1 MKNMIVTQYQMKR
14 AERKKWL
21 IATLVILLAFSAL
34 IGTFCA
40 TRPGTSAKASTSTD
54 SATVN
59 HMILFDKG
67 TGGKYEAF
75 EGSSQGG
82 EWVEKTGL
90 MYWKFYA
97 PRNAS
102 NFNIKYFF
110 NTSSGQ
116 SSYTFNTKCT
126 TVRIGDSFGL
136 SNDIETA
143 TICLQ
148 KDSSNPKYDVYT
160 VVAVK
165 NDSTYPFILNDR
177 MKITYANYDDGHMYF
192 TESGTDGQLTMY
204 SGSSQGVTETVI
216 TNLTWWKFAAPKGS
230 EIKRLYYTFGQGMG
244 TKTVTLSDNEATN
257 IGGHPC
263 YAETVYGYQ
272 IVPKKVTNDGDLY
285 DTWIFYAV
293 GQAMELQHDSSNA
306 LRVMYSGNI
315 SSTSVPL
322 PEDPKAPEG
331 YHFVGWYYDEAFTNP
346 YKEGDVITADT
357 NLYAKFEKDTY
368 KVTYIVNGKQY
379 VVSEVAYGDP
389 INNTVPTGIDETNVF
404 SGWFTDA
411 ACTQA
416 FDFTQTASSDI
427 TLYATIKLKTYD
439 VKFFVNGELYATV
452 QVPHGY
458 TLVRLANS
466 SETGAATAAALLASF
481 EFDENAEVNADTE
494 ITEDKEVQGK
504 LSKKAEKW
512 INTGAWFDKN
522 WPWVV
527 ATAAALLVIVV
538 GSVLVA
544 VYKKRG

>member
-34 IGTFCA
+34 IGIFCA
-40 TRPGTSAKASTSTD
+40 ARSGTFAKAADNNSQIHLNQLFPKEAEHLDTFSYQYSDEEFHVSQEYYTYTLKNVYRAPYSVSLDIFKNLQEGKSFFTYKNVEYFYRGNANEAEFSVKDYNRYDFSDKDDTSNT
-54 SATVN
+54 T
-59 HMILFDKG
+59 
-67 TGGKYEAF
+67 F
-75 EGSSQGG
+75 EIFVS
-82 EWVEKTGL
+82 K
-90 MYWKFYA
+90 
-97 PRNAS
+97 
-102 NFNIKYFF
+102 
-110 NTSSGQ
+110 
-116 SSYTFNTKCT
+116 
-126 TVRIGDSFGL
+126 
-136 SNDIETA
+136 SNDYIYYY
-143 TICLQ
+143 
-148 KDSSNPKYDVYT
+148 N
-160 VVAVK
+160 
-165 NDSTYPFILNDR
+165 
-177 MKITYANYDDGHMYF
+177 
-192 TESGTDGQLTMY
+192 
-204 SGSSQGVTETVI
+204 
-216 TNLTWWKFAAPKGS
+216 FA
-230 EIKRLYYTFGQGMG
+230 L
-244 TKTVTLSDNEATN
+244 
-257 IGGHPC
+257 
-263 YAETVYGYQ
+263 
-272 IVPKKVTNDGDLY
+272 
-285 DTWIFYAV
+285 
-293 GQAMELQHDSSNA
+293 
-306 LRVMYSGNI
+306 NI
-315 SSTSVPL
+315 SDIFGITPSVPL
-322 PEDPKAPEG
+322 PEDPVAPEG

-346 YKEGDVITADT
+346 YKEGDVITAET

-411 ACTQA
+411 ECTQA

-427 TLYATIKLKTYD
+427 TLYSTIKLKTYD

-466 SETGAATAAALLASF
+466 SETGAATAAAVLASF

-512 INTGAWFDKN
+512 INTGVWFDKN

>member
-34 IGTFCA
+34 IGIFYA
-40 TRPGTSAKASTSTD
+40 ARPGTSAKASTSILEVNLNQVFPKEAEHLDTFSYQYSD
-54 SATVN
+54 EEFHISQEYYTITLKNVYRAPYSASLDIFKNLQEGKSFFTYKNVEYFYRGN
-59 HMILFDKG
+59 ANEAEFSVKDYNRYDFSDKDD
-67 TGGKYEAF
+67 TSNTTF
-75 EGSSQGG
+75 EIFVS
-82 EWVEKTGL
+82 K
-90 MYWKFYA
+90 
-97 PRNAS
+97 
-102 NFNIKYFF
+102 
-110 NTSSGQ
+110 
-116 SSYTFNTKCT
+116 
-126 TVRIGDSFGL
+126 
-136 SNDIETA
+136 SNDYIYYY
-143 TICLQ
+143 
-148 KDSSNPKYDVYT
+148 N
-160 VVAVK
+160 
-165 NDSTYPFILNDR
+165 
-177 MKITYANYDDGHMYF
+177 
-192 TESGTDGQLTMY
+192 
-204 SGSSQGVTETVI
+204 
-216 TNLTWWKFAAPKGS
+216 FA
-230 EIKRLYYTFGQGMG
+230 L
-244 TKTVTLSDNEATN
+244 
-257 IGGHPC
+257 
-263 YAETVYGYQ
+263 
-272 IVPKKVTNDGDLY
+272 
-285 DTWIFYAV
+285 
-293 GQAMELQHDSSNA
+293 
-306 LRVMYSGNI
+306 NI
-315 SSTSVPL
+315 SDIFGITPSVPL
-322 PEDPKAPEG
+322 PEDPVAPEG

-346 YKEGDVITADT
+346 YKEGDTITADT

-368 KVTYIVNGKQY
+368 KVTYVVNGKQY

-427 TLYATIKLKTYD
+427 TLYSTIKLKTYD
-439 VKFFVNGELYATV
+439 VKFYVNGELYATV

-466 SETGAATAAALLASF
+466 SETGAATAAAVLASF

-512 INTGAWFDKN
+512 INVGAWFDKN

>member
-40 TRPGTSAKASTSTD
+40 TRPGVFAKASTDDGYTEVNLNQLFPADYVSGTLKYTPKQSYQRTCRAYRVSRGFYPDLDNLFANSKFIYGDKTFYCSNSSVILD
-54 SATVN
+54 SINFGSGIVQPHDYCRIA
-59 HMILFDKG
+59 FYPDKG
-67 TGGKYEAF
+67 FTNFEEEDKFDQYVAF
-75 EGSSQGG
+75 YTPTSSVGTQPYVFIELKGISESIFGSS
-82 EWVEKTGL
+82 
-90 MYWKFYA
+90 
-97 PRNAS
+97 
-102 NFNIKYFF
+102 
-110 NTSSGQ
+110 SS
-116 SSYTFNTKCT
+116 S
-126 TVRIGDSFGL
+126 
-136 SNDIETA
+136 
-143 TICLQ
+143 
-148 KDSSNPKYDVYT
+148 P
-160 VVAVK
+160 
-165 NDSTYPFILNDR
+165 
-177 MKITYANYDDGHMYF
+177 
-192 TESGTDGQLTMY
+192 
-204 SGSSQGVTETVI
+204 
-216 TNLTWWKFAAPKGS
+216 S
-230 EIKRLYYTFGQGMG
+230 E
-244 TKTVTLSDNEATN
+244 
-257 IGGHPC
+257 P
-263 YAETVYGYQ
+263 
-272 IVPKKVTNDGDLY
+272 
-285 DTWIFYAV
+285 
-293 GQAMELQHDSSNA
+293 
-306 LRVMYSGNI
+306 
-315 SSTSVPL
+315 SVPL
-322 PEDPKAPEG
+322 PEDPEAPEG

-411 ACTQA
+411 ECTQA

-427 TLYATIKLKTYD
+427 TLYSTIKLKTYD

-466 SETGAATAAALLASF
+466 SETGAATAAAVLASF

-522 WPWVV
+522 WQWVV
-527 ATAAALLVIVV
+527 ATAAALVVIVI

>member
-21 IATLVILLAFSAL
+21 IATFIILLAFSAL
-34 IGTFCA
+34 IGIFCA
-40 TRPGTSAKASTSTD
+40 TRPGTSAKAAENNSQIQL
-54 SATVN
+54 N
-59 HMILFDKG
+59 QLFPK
-67 TGGKYEAF
+67 EA
-75 EGSSQGG
+75 EH
-82 EWVEKTGL
+82 L
-90 MYWKFYA
+90 D
-97 PRNAS
+97 
-102 NFNIKYFF
+102 
-110 NTSSGQ
+110 
-116 SSYTFNTKCT
+116 SYTFMYS
-126 TVRIGDSFGL
+126 DE
-136 SNDIETA
+136 ETY
-143 TICLQ
+143 Q
-148 KDSSNPKYDVYT
+148 SGEHYSYVVKDVYRVPYSASLDIFNSLQEGKSFFT
-160 VVAVK
+160 YK
-165 NDSTYPFILNDR
+165 NVQYFYRGNQNDWTR
-177 MKITYANYDDGHMYF
+177 TFDD
-192 TESGTDGQLTMY
+192 
-204 SGSSQGVTETVI
+204 VI
-216 TNLTWWKFAAPKGS
+216 PYKFSDKDDDYKTKF
-230 EIKRLYYTFGQGMG
+230 EIFVSK
-244 TKTVTLSDNEATN
+244 
-257 IGGHPC
+257 
-263 YAETVYGYQ
+263 
-272 IVPKKVTNDGDLY
+272 TNDY
-285 DTWIFYAV
+285 IYY
-293 GQAMELQHDSSNA
+293 SNNS
-306 LRVMYSGNI
+306 LNI
-315 SSTSVPL
+315 SDIFGIIPSVPL
-322 PEDPKAPEG
+322 PEDPEAPEG

-368 KVTYIVNGKQY
+368 KVTYVVNGKQY

-427 TLYATIKLKTYD
+427 TLYSTIKLKTYD
-439 VKFFVNGELYATV
+439 VKFFVNGELYATI

-512 INTGAWFDKN
+512 INAGAWFDKN
-522 WPWVV
+522 WQWVV
-527 ATAAALLVIVV
+527 ATAAALVVIVV

>member
-40 TRPGTSAKASTSTD
+40 ARPGTSAKASTSILE
-54 SATVN
+54 VN
-59 HMILFDKG
+59 LNQVFPK
-67 TGGKYEAF
+67 EA
-75 EGSSQGG
+75 EH
-82 EWVEKTGL
+82 L
-90 MYWKFYA
+90 D
-97 PRNAS
+97 
-102 NFNIKYFF
+102 
-110 NTSSGQ
+110 
-116 SSYTFNTKCT
+116 SYTFMYSDEETYQSGEHYSEVVKDVYRVPYSESLDIFKNLQEGKSFFTYKNVQYFYRGNANDPSYWYDDVVPYKFSDKDDTYNSAFKIFVSNTK
-126 TVRIGDSFGL
+126 D
-136 SNDIETA
+136 
-143 TICLQ
+143 
-148 KDSSNPKYDVYT
+148 Y
-160 VVAVK
+160 
-165 NDSTYPFILNDR
+165 
-177 MKITYANYDDGHMYF
+177 
-192 TESGTDGQLTMY
+192 
-204 SGSSQGVTETVI
+204 
-216 TNLTWWKFAAPKGS
+216 
-230 EIKRLYYTFGQGMG
+230 
-244 TKTVTLSDNEATN
+244 
-257 IGGHPC
+257 
-263 YAETVYGYQ
+263 
-272 IVPKKVTNDGDLY
+272 
-285 DTWIFYAV
+285 IFYSHNS
-293 GQAMELQHDSSNA
+293 L
-306 LRVMYSGNI
+306 NI
-315 SSTSVPL
+315 SDIFGITSSVPL
-322 PEDPKAPEG
+322 PEDPVAPEG

-411 ACTQA
+411 ECTQA

-427 TLYATIKLKTYD
+427 TLYSTIKLKTYD
-439 VKFFVNGELYATV
+439 VKFYVNGELYATV

-466 SETGAATAAALLASF
+466 SETGAATAAAVLASF

-527 ATAAALLVIVV
+527 ATAAALLVIVI

>member
-40 TRPGTSAKASTSTD
+40 MRPGTSAKASTSILE
-54 SATVN
+54 VN
-59 HMILFDKG
+59 LNQVFPK
-67 TGGKYEAF
+67 EA
-75 EGSSQGG
+75 EH
-82 EWVEKTGL
+82 L
-90 MYWKFYA
+90 D
-97 PRNAS
+97 
-102 NFNIKYFF
+102 
-110 NTSSGQ
+110 
-116 SSYTFNTKCT
+116 SYTFMYSDEETYQSGQHYSKVVKDVYRVPYSESLDVFKNLQERKSFFTYKNIQYFYRGNANEPTYWYDDVVPYKFSDKDDNYKTAFQIFVSNTKDY
-126 TVRIGDSFGL
+126 IYY
-136 SNDIETA
+136 SNNS
-143 TICLQ
+143 L
-148 KDSSNPKYDVYT
+148 
-160 VVAVK
+160 
-165 NDSTYPFILNDR
+165 
-177 MKITYANYDDGHMYF
+177 
-192 TESGTDGQLTMY
+192 
-204 SGSSQGVTETVI
+204 
-216 TNLTWWKFAAPKGS
+216 
-230 EIKRLYYTFGQGMG
+230 
-244 TKTVTLSDNEATN
+244 
-257 IGGHPC
+257 
-263 YAETVYGYQ
+263 
-272 IVPKKVTNDGDLY
+272 
-285 DTWIFYAV
+285 
-293 GQAMELQHDSSNA
+293 
-306 LRVMYSGNI
+306 NI
-315 SSTSVPL
+315 SDIFGMNSFTSYL
-322 PEDPKAPEG
+322 PEDPVAPEG

-368 KVTYIVNGKQY
+368 KVTYVVNGKQY

-411 ACTQA
+411 ECTQA

-427 TLYATIKLKTYD
+427 TLYSTIKLKTYD

-466 SETGAATAAALLASF
+466 SETGSATAAAVLASF

>member
-34 IGTFCA
+34 IGTFYA
-40 TRPGTSAKASTSTD
+40 TRSGTSAKASTSILE
-54 SATVN
+54 VN
-59 HMILFDKG
+59 LNQVFPK
-67 TGGKYEAF
+67 EA
-75 EGSSQGG
+75 EH
-82 EWVEKTGL
+82 L
-90 MYWKFYA
+90 D
-97 PRNAS
+97 
-102 NFNIKYFF
+102 
-110 NTSSGQ
+110 
-116 SSYTFNTKCT
+116 SYTFMYSDEETYQSGQHYSEVVKDVYRVPYSESLDVFKNLQERKSFFTYKNIQYFYRGNANEPTHWYDDVVPYKFSDKDDNYKTAFQIFVSNTKDY
-126 TVRIGDSFGL
+126 IYY
-136 SNDIETA
+136 SNNS
-143 TICLQ
+143 L
-148 KDSSNPKYDVYT
+148 
-160 VVAVK
+160 
-165 NDSTYPFILNDR
+165 
-177 MKITYANYDDGHMYF
+177 
-192 TESGTDGQLTMY
+192 
-204 SGSSQGVTETVI
+204 
-216 TNLTWWKFAAPKGS
+216 
-230 EIKRLYYTFGQGMG
+230 
-244 TKTVTLSDNEATN
+244 
-257 IGGHPC
+257 
-263 YAETVYGYQ
+263 
-272 IVPKKVTNDGDLY
+272 
-285 DTWIFYAV
+285 
-293 GQAMELQHDSSNA
+293 
-306 LRVMYSGNI
+306 NI
-315 SSTSVPL
+315 SDIFGMNSFTSYL
-322 PEDPKAPEG
+322 PEDPVAPEG

-346 YKEGDVITADT
+346 YKEGDVITAET

-368 KVTYIVNGKQY
+368 KVTYVVNGKQY

-411 ACTQA
+411 ECTQA

-427 TLYATIKLKTYD
+427 TLYSTIKLKTYD

>member
-34 IGTFCA
+34 VGTFCA
-40 TRPGTSAKASTSTD
+40 TRPGTSAKAADNNSQIQLNQLFPKEAEHLDTFSYQYSDEEFHVSQEYYTTTYKNVYRAPYSVSLDIFKNLQEGKSFFTYKNVEYFYRGNANEAEFSVKDYNRYDFSDKDDTSNT
-54 SATVN
+54 T
-59 HMILFDKG
+59 
-67 TGGKYEAF
+67 F
-75 EGSSQGG
+75 EIFVS
-82 EWVEKTGL
+82 K
-90 MYWKFYA
+90 
-97 PRNAS
+97 
-102 NFNIKYFF
+102 
-110 NTSSGQ
+110 
-116 SSYTFNTKCT
+116 
-126 TVRIGDSFGL
+126 
-136 SNDIETA
+136 SNDYIYYY
-143 TICLQ
+143 
-148 KDSSNPKYDVYT
+148 N
-160 VVAVK
+160 
-165 NDSTYPFILNDR
+165 
-177 MKITYANYDDGHMYF
+177 
-192 TESGTDGQLTMY
+192 
-204 SGSSQGVTETVI
+204 
-216 TNLTWWKFAAPKGS
+216 FA
-230 EIKRLYYTFGQGMG
+230 L
-244 TKTVTLSDNEATN
+244 
-257 IGGHPC
+257 
-263 YAETVYGYQ
+263 
-272 IVPKKVTNDGDLY
+272 
-285 DTWIFYAV
+285 
-293 GQAMELQHDSSNA
+293 
-306 LRVMYSGNI
+306 NI
-315 SSTSVPL
+315 SDIFGITPSVPL
-322 PEDPKAPEG
+322 PEDPVAPEG

-389 INNTVPTGIDETNVF
+389 INNTVPTGIDDTNVF

-411 ACTQA
+411 ECTQA
-416 FDFTQTASSDI
+416 YDFTQTASQDI
-427 TLYATIKLKTYD
+427 TLYSTIKLKTYD
-439 VKFFVNGELYATV
+439 VKFFVNGELYATI

>member
-1 MKNMIVTQYQMKR
+1 MKNMIITQYQMKR

-40 TRPGTSAKASTSTD
+40 ACPGTSAKASTDDGFTEVNLNQLFPADYVSGTLKYTPKQSYQRSCRAYRVNRAQLGDNFPEFLGKSKFVYDDKTFYCSNSSVNLD
-54 SATVN
+54 SINFGSGAIQPYDYYRTAFYPEKGFTN
-59 HMILFDKG
+59 FEEEDKFDQYVAFYIPTSFVGTPPYVFIELKG
-67 TGGKYEAF
+67 ISESIF
-75 EGSSQGG
+75 GSS
-82 EWVEKTGL
+82 
-90 MYWKFYA
+90 
-97 PRNAS
+97 
-102 NFNIKYFF
+102 
-110 NTSSGQ
+110 SS
-116 SSYTFNTKCT
+116 S
-126 TVRIGDSFGL
+126 
-136 SNDIETA
+136 
-143 TICLQ
+143 
-148 KDSSNPKYDVYT
+148 P
-160 VVAVK
+160 
-165 NDSTYPFILNDR
+165 
-177 MKITYANYDDGHMYF
+177 
-192 TESGTDGQLTMY
+192 
-204 SGSSQGVTETVI
+204 
-216 TNLTWWKFAAPKGS
+216 S
-230 EIKRLYYTFGQGMG
+230 E
-244 TKTVTLSDNEATN
+244 
-257 IGGHPC
+257 P
-263 YAETVYGYQ
+263 
-272 IVPKKVTNDGDLY
+272 
-285 DTWIFYAV
+285 
-293 GQAMELQHDSSNA
+293 
-306 LRVMYSGNI
+306 
-315 SSTSVPL
+315 SVPL
-322 PEDPKAPEG
+322 PEDPVAPEG

-368 KVTYIVNGKQY
+368 KVTYVVNGKQY

-411 ACTQA
+411 ECTQA

-427 TLYATIKLKTYD
+427 TLYSTIKLKTYD
-439 VKFFVNGELYATV
+439 VKFYVNGELYATV

-466 SETGAATAAALLASF
+466 SETGAATAAAVLASF

-512 INTGAWFDKN
+512 INVGAWFDKN

>member
-1 MKNMIVTQYQMKR
+1 MKNIIVTQYQMKR

-40 TRPGTSAKASTSTD
+40 TRSGTSAKAAENSSQIQLNQLFPKEAIFTKEMGISIFSENDGGDIDIPYTNVYK
-54 SATVN
+54 ATYNDAFVIFNTLTKDVSFFTFKGQNFIYRGEVN
-59 HMILFDKG
+59 H
-67 TGGKYEAF
+67 
-75 EGSSQGG
+75 
-82 EWVEKTGL
+82 EWG
-90 MYWKFYA
+90 
-97 PRNAS
+97 P
-102 NFNIKYFF
+102 
-110 NTSSGQ
+110 
-116 SSYTFNTKCT
+116 YTDYK
-126 TVRIGDSFGL
+126 
-136 SNDIETA
+136 
-143 TICLQ
+143 
-148 KDSSNPKYDVYT
+148 VY
-160 VVAVK
+160 
-165 NDSTYPFILNDR
+165 S
-177 MKITYANYDDGHMYF
+177 F
-192 TESGTDGQLTMY
+192 TES
-204 SGSSQGVTETVI
+204 S
-216 TNLTWWKFAAPKGS
+216 S
-230 EIKRLYYTFGQGMG
+230 EIRIFIPYSLTGSMLYWGNNVDIT
-244 TKTVTLSDNEATN
+244 
-257 IGGHPC
+257 
-263 YAETVYGYQ
+263 
-272 IVPKKVTNDGDLY
+272 DLFEKDITPY
-285 DTWIFYAV
+285 
-293 GQAMELQHDSSNA
+293 
-306 LRVMYSGNI
+306 
-315 SSTSVPL
+315 L
-322 PEDPKAPEG
+322 PEDPVAPEG

-368 KVTYIVNGKQY
+368 KVTYVVNGKQY

-411 ACTQA
+411 ECTQA

-427 TLYATIKLKTYD
+427 TLYSTIKLKTYD

-466 SETGAATAAALLASF
+466 SETGAATAAAVLASF

-512 INTGAWFDKN
+512 INAGAWFDKN
-522 WPWVV
+522 WQWVV

>member
-34 IGTFCA
+34 IGTFYA
-40 TRPGTSAKASTSTD
+40 TRSGTSAKASTSILE
-54 SATVN
+54 VN
-59 HMILFDKG
+59 LNQVFPKEAEHLDTFSYQYSDEEFHISQEYYTTTLKNVYRAPYLASLDIFSGLQEGKSFFTYKNVEYFYRGNANEAEFSVKDYNRYDFSDKDD
-67 TGGKYEAF
+67 TSNTTF
-75 EGSSQGG
+75 EIFVS
-82 EWVEKTGL
+82 K
-90 MYWKFYA
+90 
-97 PRNAS
+97 
-102 NFNIKYFF
+102 
-110 NTSSGQ
+110 
-116 SSYTFNTKCT
+116 
-126 TVRIGDSFGL
+126 
-136 SNDIETA
+136 SNDYIYYY
-143 TICLQ
+143 
-148 KDSSNPKYDVYT
+148 N
-160 VVAVK
+160 
-165 NDSTYPFILNDR
+165 
-177 MKITYANYDDGHMYF
+177 
-192 TESGTDGQLTMY
+192 
-204 SGSSQGVTETVI
+204 
-216 TNLTWWKFAAPKGS
+216 FA
-230 EIKRLYYTFGQGMG
+230 L
-244 TKTVTLSDNEATN
+244 
-257 IGGHPC
+257 
-263 YAETVYGYQ
+263 
-272 IVPKKVTNDGDLY
+272 
-285 DTWIFYAV
+285 
-293 GQAMELQHDSSNA
+293 
-306 LRVMYSGNI
+306 NI
-315 SSTSVPL
+315 SDIFGITPSVPL
-322 PEDPKAPEG
+322 PEDPVAPEG
-331 YHFVGWYYDEAFTNP
+331 YHFVGWYYDEAFTKP

-427 TLYATIKLKTYD
+427 TLYSTIKLKTYD
-439 VKFFVNGELYATV
+439 VKFFVNGELYATI

-466 SETGAATAAALLASF
+466 SETGAATAAAVLASF

-504 LSKKAEKW
+504 LSKKAEKL

-527 ATAAALLVIVV
+527 ATAAALVVIVV

>member
-21 IATLVILLAFSAL
+21 IATFVILLAFSAL

-40 TRPGTSAKASTSTD
+40 TRPGTSAKAAENNSQIQL
-54 SATVN
+54 N
-59 HMILFDKG
+59 QLFPK
-67 TGGKYEAF
+67 EA
-75 EGSSQGG
+75 EH
-82 EWVEKTGL
+82 L
-90 MYWKFYA
+90 D
-97 PRNAS
+97 
-102 NFNIKYFF
+102 
-110 NTSSGQ
+110 
-116 SSYTFNTKCT
+116 SYTFMYS
-126 TVRIGDSFGL
+126 DE
-136 SNDIETA
+136 ETY
-143 TICLQ
+143 Q
-148 KDSSNPKYDVYT
+148 SGEHYSYVVKDVYRVPYSASLDIFNSLQEGKSFFT
-160 VVAVK
+160 YK
-165 NDSTYPFILNDR
+165 NVQYFYRGNQNDWTR
-177 MKITYANYDDGHMYF
+177 TFDD
-192 TESGTDGQLTMY
+192 
-204 SGSSQGVTETVI
+204 VI
-216 TNLTWWKFAAPKGS
+216 PYKFSDKDDDYKTKF
-230 EIKRLYYTFGQGMG
+230 EIFVSK
-244 TKTVTLSDNEATN
+244 
-257 IGGHPC
+257 
-263 YAETVYGYQ
+263 
-272 IVPKKVTNDGDLY
+272 TNDYIYYSNNSLNILD
-285 DTWIFYAV
+285 IF
-293 GQAMELQHDSSNA
+293 G
-306 LRVMYSGNI
+306 I
-315 SSTSVPL
+315 TPSVPL
-322 PEDPKAPEG
+322 PEDPVAPEG

-368 KVTYIVNGKQY
+368 KVTYVVNGKQY

-411 ACTQA
+411 ECTQA

-427 TLYATIKLKTYD
+427 TLYSTIKLKTYD
-439 VKFFVNGELYATV
+439 VKFYVNGELYATV

-466 SETGAATAAALLASF
+466 SETGAATAAAVLASF

-527 ATAAALLVIVV
+527 ATAAALLVIVI

>member
-40 TRPGTSAKASTSTD
+40 TRPGVFAKAADNNSQIQL
-54 SATVN
+54 N
-59 HMILFDKG
+59 QLFPK
-67 TGGKYEAF
+67 EA
-75 EGSSQGG
+75 EH
-82 EWVEKTGL
+82 L
-90 MYWKFYA
+90 D
-97 PRNAS
+97 
-102 NFNIKYFF
+102 
-110 NTSSGQ
+110 
-116 SSYTFNTKCT
+116 SYTFMYSDEETYQSGEHYSYVVKDVYRAPYLASLDIFKNLQEGKSFFIYKNVEYFYRGNQNDWTMTFDDVVPYAFSDKDDTYNTQFKIFVSNTKDY
-126 TVRIGDSFGL
+126 IYY
-136 SNDIETA
+136 SNNS
-143 TICLQ
+143 L
-148 KDSSNPKYDVYT
+148 
-160 VVAVK
+160 
-165 NDSTYPFILNDR
+165 
-177 MKITYANYDDGHMYF
+177 
-192 TESGTDGQLTMY
+192 
-204 SGSSQGVTETVI
+204 
-216 TNLTWWKFAAPKGS
+216 
-230 EIKRLYYTFGQGMG
+230 
-244 TKTVTLSDNEATN
+244 
-257 IGGHPC
+257 
-263 YAETVYGYQ
+263 
-272 IVPKKVTNDGDLY
+272 
-285 DTWIFYAV
+285 
-293 GQAMELQHDSSNA
+293 
-306 LRVMYSGNI
+306 NI
-315 SSTSVPL
+315 SDIFGIIPSVPL
-322 PEDPKAPEG
+322 PEDPEAPEG

-368 KVTYIVNGKQY
+368 KITYVVNGKQY

-411 ACTQA
+411 ECTKA
-416 FDFTQTASSDI
+416 FDFTQTASQDI
-427 TLYATIKLKTYD
+427 TLYSTIKLKTYD

-466 SETGAATAAALLASF
+466 SETGAATAAAVLASF

-512 INTGAWFDKN
+512 INAGAWFDKN
-522 WPWVV
+522 LQWVV
-527 ATAAALLVIVV
+527 ATAAALVVIVV

>member
-34 IGTFCA
+34 IGIFCA
-40 TRPGTSAKASTSTD
+40 ARSGTFAKAADNNSQIHLNQLFPKEAEHLDTFSYQYSDEEFHVSQEYYTYTLKNVYRAPYSVSLDIFKNLQEGKSFFTYKNVEYFYRGNANEAEFSVKDYNRYDFSDKDDTSNT
-54 SATVN
+54 T
-59 HMILFDKG
+59 
-67 TGGKYEAF
+67 F
-75 EGSSQGG
+75 EIFVS
-82 EWVEKTGL
+82 K
-90 MYWKFYA
+90 
-97 PRNAS
+97 
-102 NFNIKYFF
+102 
-110 NTSSGQ
+110 
-116 SSYTFNTKCT
+116 
-126 TVRIGDSFGL
+126 
-136 SNDIETA
+136 SNDYIYYY
-143 TICLQ
+143 
-148 KDSSNPKYDVYT
+148 N
-160 VVAVK
+160 
-165 NDSTYPFILNDR
+165 
-177 MKITYANYDDGHMYF
+177 
-192 TESGTDGQLTMY
+192 
-204 SGSSQGVTETVI
+204 
-216 TNLTWWKFAAPKGS
+216 FA
-230 EIKRLYYTFGQGMG
+230 L
-244 TKTVTLSDNEATN
+244 
-257 IGGHPC
+257 
-263 YAETVYGYQ
+263 
-272 IVPKKVTNDGDLY
+272 
-285 DTWIFYAV
+285 
-293 GQAMELQHDSSNA
+293 
-306 LRVMYSGNI
+306 NI
-315 SSTSVPL
+315 SDIFGITPSVPL
-322 PEDPKAPEG
+322 PEDPVAPEG

-411 ACTQA
+411 ECTQA

-427 TLYATIKLKTYD
+427 TLYSTIKLKTYD

-466 SETGAATAAALLASF
+466 SETGAATAAAVLASF

>member
-1 MKNMIVTQYQMKR
+1 MKNIIVTQYQMKR

-40 TRPGTSAKASTSTD
+40 TRSGTSAKAAENSSQIQLNQLFPKEAIFTKEMGISIFSENDGGDIDIPYTNVYK
-54 SATVN
+54 ATYNDAFVIFNTLTKDVSFFTFKGQNFIYRGEVN
-59 HMILFDKG
+59 H
-67 TGGKYEAF
+67 
-75 EGSSQGG
+75 
-82 EWVEKTGL
+82 EWG
-90 MYWKFYA
+90 
-97 PRNAS
+97 P
-102 NFNIKYFF
+102 
-110 NTSSGQ
+110 
-116 SSYTFNTKCT
+116 YTDYK
-126 TVRIGDSFGL
+126 
-136 SNDIETA
+136 
-143 TICLQ
+143 
-148 KDSSNPKYDVYT
+148 VY
-160 VVAVK
+160 
-165 NDSTYPFILNDR
+165 S
-177 MKITYANYDDGHMYF
+177 F
-192 TESGTDGQLTMY
+192 TES
-204 SGSSQGVTETVI
+204 S
-216 TNLTWWKFAAPKGS
+216 S
-230 EIKRLYYTFGQGMG
+230 EIRIFIPYSLTGSMLYWGNNVDIT
-244 TKTVTLSDNEATN
+244 
-257 IGGHPC
+257 
-263 YAETVYGYQ
+263 
-272 IVPKKVTNDGDLY
+272 DLFEKDITPY
-285 DTWIFYAV
+285 
-293 GQAMELQHDSSNA
+293 
-306 LRVMYSGNI
+306 
-315 SSTSVPL
+315 L
-322 PEDPKAPEG
+322 PEDPVAPEG

-368 KVTYIVNGKQY
+368 KVTYVVNGKQY

-411 ACTQA
+411 ECTQA

-427 TLYATIKLKTYD
+427 TLYSTIKLKTYD
-439 VKFFVNGELYATV
+439 VKFYVNGELYATV

-466 SETGAATAAALLASF
+466 SETGAATAAAVLASF

-522 WPWVV
+522 WQWVV
-527 ATAAALLVIVV
+527 ATAAALVVIVV

>member
-1 MKNMIVTQYQMKR
+1 MKNMIITQYQMKR

-40 TRPGTSAKASTSTD
+40 TRSGTSAKAAENSSQIQLNQLFPKEAIFTKEMGISIFSENDGGDIDIPYTNVYK
-54 SATVN
+54 ATYNDAFVIFNTLTKDVSFFTFKGQNFIYRGEVN
-59 HMILFDKG
+59 H
-67 TGGKYEAF
+67 
-75 EGSSQGG
+75 
-82 EWVEKTGL
+82 EWG
-90 MYWKFYA
+90 
-97 PRNAS
+97 P
-102 NFNIKYFF
+102 
-110 NTSSGQ
+110 
-116 SSYTFNTKCT
+116 YTDYK
-126 TVRIGDSFGL
+126 
-136 SNDIETA
+136 
-143 TICLQ
+143 
-148 KDSSNPKYDVYT
+148 VY
-160 VVAVK
+160 
-165 NDSTYPFILNDR
+165 S
-177 MKITYANYDDGHMYF
+177 F
-192 TESGTDGQLTMY
+192 TES
-204 SGSSQGVTETVI
+204 S
-216 TNLTWWKFAAPKGS
+216 S
-230 EIKRLYYTFGQGMG
+230 EIRIFIPYSLTGFMLYWGNNVDIT
-244 TKTVTLSDNEATN
+244 
-257 IGGHPC
+257 
-263 YAETVYGYQ
+263 
-272 IVPKKVTNDGDLY
+272 DLFEKDITPY
-285 DTWIFYAV
+285 
-293 GQAMELQHDSSNA
+293 
-306 LRVMYSGNI
+306 
-315 SSTSVPL
+315 L
-322 PEDPKAPEG
+322 PEDPVAPEG

-416 FDFTQTASSDI
+416 FDFSQTASSDI

-439 VKFFVNGELYATV
+439 VKFFVNGELYATI

-494 ITEDKEVQGK
+494 ITEDTEVQGK

-512 INTGAWFDKN
+512 INAGAWFDKN
-522 WPWVV
+522 WQWLV
-527 ATAAALLVIVV
+527 ATAAALVVIVI

>member
-40 TRPGTSAKASTSTD
+40 TRPGTSAKASTSILE
-54 SATVN
+54 VN
-59 HMILFDKG
+59 LNQVFPK
-67 TGGKYEAF
+67 EA
-75 EGSSQGG
+75 EH
-82 EWVEKTGL
+82 L
-90 MYWKFYA
+90 D
-97 PRNAS
+97 
-102 NFNIKYFF
+102 
-110 NTSSGQ
+110 
-116 SSYTFNTKCT
+116 SYTFMYSDEETYQSGQHYSEVVKDVYRVPYSESLDVFKNLQEGKSFFTYKNIQYFYRGNANEPTHWYDDVVPYKFSDKDDNYKTTFQIFVSNTK
-126 TVRIGDSFGL
+126 D
-136 SNDIETA
+136 
-143 TICLQ
+143 
-148 KDSSNPKYDVYT
+148 Y
-160 VVAVK
+160 
-165 NDSTYPFILNDR
+165 
-177 MKITYANYDDGHMYF
+177 
-192 TESGTDGQLTMY
+192 
-204 SGSSQGVTETVI
+204 
-216 TNLTWWKFAAPKGS
+216 
-230 EIKRLYYTFGQGMG
+230 
-244 TKTVTLSDNEATN
+244 
-257 IGGHPC
+257 
-263 YAETVYGYQ
+263 
-272 IVPKKVTNDGDLY
+272 
-285 DTWIFYAV
+285 IFY
-293 GQAMELQHDSSNA
+293 SNNS
-306 LRVMYSGNI
+306 LNI
-315 SSTSVPL
+315 SDIFGMNSFTSYL
-322 PEDPKAPEG
+322 PEDPVAPEG

-368 KVTYIVNGKQY
+368 KVTYVVNGKQY

-411 ACTQA
+411 ECTQA

-427 TLYATIKLKTYD
+427 TLYSTIKLKTYD
-439 VKFFVNGELYATV
+439 VKFYVKGELYATV

-466 SETGAATAAALLASF
+466 SETGAATAAAVLASF

>member
-40 TRPGTSAKASTSTD
+40 TRSGTSAKAAENSSQIQLNQLFPREAIFTKEMGISIFSENDGGDIDIPYTNVYK
-54 SATVN
+54 ATYNDAFVIFNTLTKDVSFFTFKGQNFIYRGEVN
-59 HMILFDKG
+59 H
-67 TGGKYEAF
+67 
-75 EGSSQGG
+75 
-82 EWVEKTGL
+82 EWG
-90 MYWKFYA
+90 
-97 PRNAS
+97 P
-102 NFNIKYFF
+102 
-110 NTSSGQ
+110 
-116 SSYTFNTKCT
+116 YTDYK
-126 TVRIGDSFGL
+126 
-136 SNDIETA
+136 
-143 TICLQ
+143 
-148 KDSSNPKYDVYT
+148 VY
-160 VVAVK
+160 
-165 NDSTYPFILNDR
+165 S
-177 MKITYANYDDGHMYF
+177 F
-192 TESGTDGQLTMY
+192 TES
-204 SGSSQGVTETVI
+204 S
-216 TNLTWWKFAAPKGS
+216 S
-230 EIKRLYYTFGQGMG
+230 EIRIFIPYSLTGSMLYWGNNVDIT
-244 TKTVTLSDNEATN
+244 
-257 IGGHPC
+257 
-263 YAETVYGYQ
+263 
-272 IVPKKVTNDGDLY
+272 DLFEKDITPY
-285 DTWIFYAV
+285 
-293 GQAMELQHDSSNA
+293 
-306 LRVMYSGNI
+306 
-315 SSTSVPL
+315 L
-322 PEDPKAPEG
+322 PEDPVAPEG

-368 KVTYIVNGKQY
+368 KVTYVVNGKQY

-411 ACTQA
+411 ECTQA

-427 TLYATIKLKTYD
+427 TLYSTIKLKTYD

-466 SETGAATAAALLASF
+466 SETGAATAAAVLASF

>member
-40 TRPGTSAKASTSTD
+40 ARPGTSAKAADNNSQIHL
-54 SATVN
+54 N
-59 HMILFDKG
+59 QLFPK
-67 TGGKYEAF
+67 EA
-75 EGSSQGG
+75 EH
-82 EWVEKTGL
+82 L
-90 MYWKFYA
+90 D
-97 PRNAS
+97 
-102 NFNIKYFF
+102 
-110 NTSSGQ
+110 
-116 SSYTFNTKCT
+116 SYTFMYS
-126 TVRIGDSFGL
+126 DE
-136 SNDIETA
+136 ETY
-143 TICLQ
+143 Q
-148 KDSSNPKYDVYT
+148 SGEHYSYVVKDVYRAPYSASLDIFKNLQEGKSFFT
-160 VVAVK
+160 YKNVEYFYRGNQNDYTMFFDDVVPYK
-165 NDSTYPFILNDR
+165 FSDKDDTYDIAF
-177 MKITYANYDDGHMYF
+177 
-192 TESGTDGQLTMY
+192 
-204 SGSSQGVTETVI
+204 
-216 TNLTWWKFAAPKGS
+216 
-230 EIKRLYYTFGQGMG
+230 
-244 TKTVTLSDNEATN
+244 
-257 IGGHPC
+257 
-263 YAETVYGYQ
+263 Q
-272 IVPKKVTNDGDLY
+272 IFVSNKKDY
-285 DTWIFYAV
+285 IFYSHRS
-293 GQAMELQHDSSNA
+293 L
-306 LRVMYSGNI
+306 NI
-315 SSTSVPL
+315 SGVFGITPSVPL
-322 PEDPKAPEG
+322 PEDPVAPEG
-331 YHFVGWYYDEAFTNP
+331 YHFVGWYYDEAFTKP

-411 ACTQA
+411 ECTQA

-427 TLYATIKLKTYD
+427 TLYSTIKLKTYD

-466 SETGAATAAALLASF
+466 SETGAATAAAVLASF

>member
-1 MKNMIVTQYQMKR
+1 MKNIIVTQYQMKR

-40 TRPGTSAKASTSTD
+40 TRPGTSAKASTSILEVNLNQVFPKEAERLDTFSYQYSD
-54 SATVN
+54 EEFHISQEYYTTTLKNVYRAPYSASLDIFSGLQAGQSFFTYKNVEYFYRGNVN
-59 HMILFDKG
+59 SAEFSVKDYNRFDFSDKDD
-67 TGGKYEAF
+67 TSNTTF
-75 EGSSQGG
+75 EIYVS
-82 EWVEKTGL
+82 K
-90 MYWKFYA
+90 
-97 PRNAS
+97 S
-102 NFNIKYFF
+102 NDYIYYYNYSLNISDIF
-110 NTSSGQ
+110 GM
-116 SSYTFNTKCT
+116 SSYT
-126 TVRIGDSFGL
+126 S
-136 SNDIETA
+136 
-143 TICLQ
+143 
-148 KDSSNPKYDVYT
+148 Y
-160 VVAVK
+160 
-165 NDSTYPFILNDR
+165 
-177 MKITYANYDDGHMYF
+177 
-192 TESGTDGQLTMY
+192 
-204 SGSSQGVTETVI
+204 
-216 TNLTWWKFAAPKGS
+216 
-230 EIKRLYYTFGQGMG
+230 
-244 TKTVTLSDNEATN
+244 
-257 IGGHPC
+257 
-263 YAETVYGYQ
+263 
-272 IVPKKVTNDGDLY
+272 
-285 DTWIFYAV
+285 
-293 GQAMELQHDSSNA
+293 
-306 LRVMYSGNI
+306 
-315 SSTSVPL
+315 L
-322 PEDPKAPEG
+322 PEDPEAPEG

-346 YKEGDVITADT
+346 YKEGDTITADT

-368 KVTYIVNGKQY
+368 KVTYVVNGKQY

-411 ACTQA
+411 ECTQA

-427 TLYATIKLKTYD
+427 TLYSTIKLKTYD

-466 SETGAATAAALLASF
+466 SETGSATSAAVLASF

-522 WPWVV
+522 WQWLV
-527 ATAAALLVIVV
+527 ATAAALVVIVI

>member
-14 AERKKWL
+14 AERKKWV

-34 IGTFCA
+34 IGIFCA
-40 TRPGTSAKASTSTD
+40 ARSGTFAKAADNNSQIHLNQLFPKEAEHLDTFSYQYSDEEFHVSQEYYTYTLKNVYRAPYSVSLDIFKNLQEGKSFFTYKNVEYFYRGNANEAEFSVKDYNRYDFSDKDDTSNT
-54 SATVN
+54 T
-59 HMILFDKG
+59 
-67 TGGKYEAF
+67 F
-75 EGSSQGG
+75 EIFVS
-82 EWVEKTGL
+82 K
-90 MYWKFYA
+90 
-97 PRNAS
+97 
-102 NFNIKYFF
+102 
-110 NTSSGQ
+110 
-116 SSYTFNTKCT
+116 
-126 TVRIGDSFGL
+126 
-136 SNDIETA
+136 SNDYIYYY
-143 TICLQ
+143 
-148 KDSSNPKYDVYT
+148 N
-160 VVAVK
+160 
-165 NDSTYPFILNDR
+165 
-177 MKITYANYDDGHMYF
+177 
-192 TESGTDGQLTMY
+192 
-204 SGSSQGVTETVI
+204 
-216 TNLTWWKFAAPKGS
+216 FA
-230 EIKRLYYTFGQGMG
+230 L
-244 TKTVTLSDNEATN
+244 
-257 IGGHPC
+257 
-263 YAETVYGYQ
+263 
-272 IVPKKVTNDGDLY
+272 
-285 DTWIFYAV
+285 
-293 GQAMELQHDSSNA
+293 
-306 LRVMYSGNI
+306 NI
-315 SSTSVPL
+315 SDIFGITPSVPL
-322 PEDPKAPEG
+322 PEDPVAPEG

-368 KVTYIVNGKQY
+368 KVTYVVNGKQY

-411 ACTQA
+411 ECTQA

-427 TLYATIKLKTYD
+427 TLYSTIKLKTYD

-466 SETGAATAAALLASF
+466 SETGAATAAAVLASF
-481 EFDENAEVNADTE
+481 EFDENAEVNADSE

-522 WPWVV
+522 WQWVV

>member
-40 TRPGTSAKASTSTD
+40 TRPGTSAKASTSILE
-54 SATVN
+54 VN
-59 HMILFDKG
+59 LNQVFPK
-67 TGGKYEAF
+67 EA
-75 EGSSQGG
+75 EH
-82 EWVEKTGL
+82 L
-90 MYWKFYA
+90 D
-97 PRNAS
+97 
-102 NFNIKYFF
+102 
-110 NTSSGQ
+110 
-116 SSYTFNTKCT
+116 SYTFMYSDEETYQSGQHYSEVVKDVYRVPYSESLDVFKNLQEGKSFFTYKNIQYFYRGNANEPTHWYDDVVPYKFSDKDDNYKTTFQIFVSNTK
-126 TVRIGDSFGL
+126 D
-136 SNDIETA
+136 
-143 TICLQ
+143 
-148 KDSSNPKYDVYT
+148 Y
-160 VVAVK
+160 
-165 NDSTYPFILNDR
+165 
-177 MKITYANYDDGHMYF
+177 
-192 TESGTDGQLTMY
+192 
-204 SGSSQGVTETVI
+204 
-216 TNLTWWKFAAPKGS
+216 
-230 EIKRLYYTFGQGMG
+230 
-244 TKTVTLSDNEATN
+244 
-257 IGGHPC
+257 
-263 YAETVYGYQ
+263 
-272 IVPKKVTNDGDLY
+272 
-285 DTWIFYAV
+285 IFY
-293 GQAMELQHDSSNA
+293 SNNS
-306 LRVMYSGNI
+306 LNI
-315 SSTSVPL
+315 SDIFGMNSFTSYL
-322 PEDPKAPEG
+322 PEDPEAPEG

-346 YKEGDVITADT
+346 YKEGDVITEDT

-411 ACTQA
+411 ECTQA

-439 VKFFVNGELYATV
+439 VKFFVNGELYATI

-527 ATAAALLVIVV
+527 ATAAALVVIVV

>member
-21 IATLVILLAFSAL
+21 IATLVILLAFSVL

-40 TRPGTSAKASTSTD
+40 ARPGVFAKASTDDGYTE
-54 SATVN
+54 VN
-59 HMILFDKG
+59 LNQLFPDNYSVVTLKYTP
-67 TGGKYEAF
+67 TGSYERNCRAYKVDR
-75 EGSSQGG
+75 G
-82 EWVEKTGL
+82 
-90 MYWKFYA
+90 FY
-97 PRNAS
+97 S
-102 NFNIKYFF
+102 NIDEFFVNIKFVYEDKTFYCSNTEVTLEKF
-110 NTSSGQ
+110 NSG
-116 SSYTFNTKCT
+116 SIVT
-126 TVRIGDSFGL
+126 
-136 SNDIETA
+136 
-143 TICLQ
+143 
-148 KDSSNPKYDVYT
+148 NPKYYRLAFYPEKGFTNYNEEDKFDQY
-160 VVAVK
+160 VAFYLLT
-165 NDSTYPFILNDR
+165 SLQT
-177 MKITYANYDDGHMYF
+177 TSYF
-192 TESGTDGQLTMY
+192 YIELKGIPESIFGM
-204 SGSSQGVTETVI
+204 SSSS
-216 TNLTWWKFAAPKGS
+216 PS
-230 EIKRLYYTFGQGMG
+230 E
-244 TKTVTLSDNEATN
+244 
-257 IGGHPC
+257 P
-263 YAETVYGYQ
+263 
-272 IVPKKVTNDGDLY
+272 
-285 DTWIFYAV
+285 
-293 GQAMELQHDSSNA
+293 
-306 LRVMYSGNI
+306 
-315 SSTSVPL
+315 SVPL
-322 PEDPKAPEG
+322 PEDPVAPEG

-368 KVTYIVNGKQY
+368 KVTYIVNGKQC

-411 ACTQA
+411 ECTQA

-427 TLYATIKLKTYD
+427 TLYSTIKLKTYD

-466 SETGAATAAALLASF
+466 SETGAATAAAVLASF

>member
-1 MKNMIVTQYQMKR
+1 MIVTQYQMKR

-21 IATLVILLAFSAL
+21 IATLVIFLAFSAL

-40 TRPGTSAKASTSTD
+40 TRSGTSAKASTSILE
-54 SATVN
+54 VN
-59 HMILFDKG
+59 LNQVFPK
-67 TGGKYEAF
+67 EA
-75 EGSSQGG
+75 EH
-82 EWVEKTGL
+82 L
-90 MYWKFYA
+90 D
-97 PRNAS
+97 
-102 NFNIKYFF
+102 
-110 NTSSGQ
+110 
-116 SSYTFNTKCT
+116 SYTFMYSDEETYQSGQHYSEVVKDVYRVPYSESLDIFKNLQEGKSFFTYKNVQYFYRGNANDPSYWYDDVVPYKFSDKDDTYNSAFKIFVSNTK
-126 TVRIGDSFGL
+126 D
-136 SNDIETA
+136 
-143 TICLQ
+143 
-148 KDSSNPKYDVYT
+148 Y
-160 VVAVK
+160 
-165 NDSTYPFILNDR
+165 
-177 MKITYANYDDGHMYF
+177 
-192 TESGTDGQLTMY
+192 
-204 SGSSQGVTETVI
+204 
-216 TNLTWWKFAAPKGS
+216 
-230 EIKRLYYTFGQGMG
+230 
-244 TKTVTLSDNEATN
+244 
-257 IGGHPC
+257 
-263 YAETVYGYQ
+263 
-272 IVPKKVTNDGDLY
+272 
-285 DTWIFYAV
+285 IFYSHNS
-293 GQAMELQHDSSNA
+293 L
-306 LRVMYSGNI
+306 NI
-315 SSTSVPL
+315 SDIFGITSSVPL
-322 PEDPKAPEG
+322 PEDPEAPEG

-368 KVTYIVNGKQY
+368 KVTYVVNGKQY

-389 INNTVPTGIDETNVF
+389 INNTVPTGIDDTNVF

-439 VKFFVNGELYATV
+439 VKFFVNGELYATI

-466 SETGAATAAALLASF
+466 SETGAATAAAVLASF

-522 WPWVV
+522 WQWVV
-527 ATAAALLVIVV
+527 ATAAALVVIVV

>member
-40 TRPGTSAKASTSTD
+40 IRPGTSAKAADNNSQIQLNQLFPKEAEHLDTFSYQYSDEEFHVSQEYYTYTLKNVYRAPYSASLDIFKNLQEGKSFFTYKNVEYFYRGNANEAEFSVKDYNRYDFSDKDDTSNT
-54 SATVN
+54 T
-59 HMILFDKG
+59 
-67 TGGKYEAF
+67 F
-75 EGSSQGG
+75 EIFVS
-82 EWVEKTGL
+82 K
-90 MYWKFYA
+90 
-97 PRNAS
+97 
-102 NFNIKYFF
+102 
-110 NTSSGQ
+110 
-116 SSYTFNTKCT
+116 
-126 TVRIGDSFGL
+126 
-136 SNDIETA
+136 SNDYIYYY
-143 TICLQ
+143 
-148 KDSSNPKYDVYT
+148 N
-160 VVAVK
+160 
-165 NDSTYPFILNDR
+165 
-177 MKITYANYDDGHMYF
+177 
-192 TESGTDGQLTMY
+192 
-204 SGSSQGVTETVI
+204 
-216 TNLTWWKFAAPKGS
+216 FA
-230 EIKRLYYTFGQGMG
+230 L
-244 TKTVTLSDNEATN
+244 
-257 IGGHPC
+257 
-263 YAETVYGYQ
+263 
-272 IVPKKVTNDGDLY
+272 
-285 DTWIFYAV
+285 
-293 GQAMELQHDSSNA
+293 
-306 LRVMYSGNI
+306 NI
-315 SSTSVPL
+315 SDIFGITPSVPL
-322 PEDPKAPEG
+322 PEDPVAPEG

-411 ACTQA
+411 ECTQA

-427 TLYATIKLKTYD
+427 TLYSTIKLKTYD
-439 VKFFVNGELYATV
+439 VKFYVNGELYATV

-466 SETGAATAAALLASF
+466 SETGAATAAAVLASF

-527 ATAAALLVIVV
+527 ATAAALVVIVV

>member
-40 TRPGTSAKASTSTD
+40 TRPGTSAKASTSILE
-54 SATVN
+54 VN
-59 HMILFDKG
+59 LNQVFPK
-67 TGGKYEAF
+67 EA
-75 EGSSQGG
+75 EH
-82 EWVEKTGL
+82 L
-90 MYWKFYA
+90 D
-97 PRNAS
+97 
-102 NFNIKYFF
+102 
-110 NTSSGQ
+110 
-116 SSYTFNTKCT
+116 SYTFMYSDEETYQSGEHYSYVVKDVYRAPYSASLDIFKNLQEGKSFFTYKNIQYFYRGNANEPTHWYDDVVPYKFSDKDDNYKTTFQIFVSNTK
-126 TVRIGDSFGL
+126 D
-136 SNDIETA
+136 
-143 TICLQ
+143 
-148 KDSSNPKYDVYT
+148 Y
-160 VVAVK
+160 
-165 NDSTYPFILNDR
+165 
-177 MKITYANYDDGHMYF
+177 
-192 TESGTDGQLTMY
+192 
-204 SGSSQGVTETVI
+204 
-216 TNLTWWKFAAPKGS
+216 
-230 EIKRLYYTFGQGMG
+230 
-244 TKTVTLSDNEATN
+244 
-257 IGGHPC
+257 
-263 YAETVYGYQ
+263 
-272 IVPKKVTNDGDLY
+272 
-285 DTWIFYAV
+285 IFY
-293 GQAMELQHDSSNA
+293 SNNS
-306 LRVMYSGNI
+306 LNI
-315 SSTSVPL
+315 SDIFGMNSFTSYL
-322 PEDPKAPEG
+322 PEDPVAPEG

-368 KVTYIVNGKQY
+368 KVTYVVNGKQY

-411 ACTQA
+411 ECTQA

-427 TLYATIKLKTYD
+427 TLYSTIKLKTYD

-466 SETGAATAAALLASF
+466 SETGAATAAAVLASF
-481 EFDENAEVNADTE
+481 EFEENSEVNADTE

-527 ATAAALLVIVV
+527 ATAAAFLVIVV

>member
-21 IATLVILLAFSAL
+21 IATLIILLAFSAL

-40 TRPGTSAKASTSTD
+40 TRSGTSAKASTSILEVNLNQVFPKEAEHLDTFSYQYSD
-54 SATVN
+54 EEFHVSQEYYTTTLKNVYRATYSASLDIFKNLQEGKSFFTYKNVEYFYRGN
-59 HMILFDKG
+59 ANSAEFSVKDYNRYDFSDKDD
-67 TGGKYEAF
+67 TSNTTF
-75 EGSSQGG
+75 EIFVS
-82 EWVEKTGL
+82 K
-90 MYWKFYA
+90 
-97 PRNAS
+97 
-102 NFNIKYFF
+102 
-110 NTSSGQ
+110 
-116 SSYTFNTKCT
+116 
-126 TVRIGDSFGL
+126 
-136 SNDIETA
+136 SNDYIYYY
-143 TICLQ
+143 
-148 KDSSNPKYDVYT
+148 N
-160 VVAVK
+160 
-165 NDSTYPFILNDR
+165 
-177 MKITYANYDDGHMYF
+177 
-192 TESGTDGQLTMY
+192 
-204 SGSSQGVTETVI
+204 
-216 TNLTWWKFAAPKGS
+216 FA
-230 EIKRLYYTFGQGMG
+230 L
-244 TKTVTLSDNEATN
+244 
-257 IGGHPC
+257 
-263 YAETVYGYQ
+263 
-272 IVPKKVTNDGDLY
+272 
-285 DTWIFYAV
+285 
-293 GQAMELQHDSSNA
+293 
-306 LRVMYSGNI
+306 NI
-315 SSTSVPL
+315 SDIFGITPSVPL
-322 PEDPKAPEG
+322 PEDPVAPEG

-379 VVSEVAYGDP
+379 VVSEVAFGDP

-439 VKFFVNGELYATV
+439 VKFFVNGELYATI

-527 ATAAALLVIVV
+527 ATAAALVVIVV

>member
-40 TRPGTSAKASTSTD
+40 TRSGTSAKASTSILE
-54 SATVN
+54 VN
-59 HMILFDKG
+59 LNQVFPK
-67 TGGKYEAF
+67 EA
-75 EGSSQGG
+75 EY
-82 EWVEKTGL
+82 L
-90 MYWKFYA
+90 D
-97 PRNAS
+97 
-102 NFNIKYFF
+102 
-110 NTSSGQ
+110 
-116 SSYTFNTKCT
+116 SYTFMYSDEETYQSGQHYSEVVKDVYRVPYSESLDVFKNLQEGKSFFTYKNIQYFYRGNANEPTHWYDDVVPYKFSDIDDNYKTTFQIFVSNTK
-126 TVRIGDSFGL
+126 D
-136 SNDIETA
+136 
-143 TICLQ
+143 
-148 KDSSNPKYDVYT
+148 Y
-160 VVAVK
+160 
-165 NDSTYPFILNDR
+165 
-177 MKITYANYDDGHMYF
+177 
-192 TESGTDGQLTMY
+192 
-204 SGSSQGVTETVI
+204 
-216 TNLTWWKFAAPKGS
+216 
-230 EIKRLYYTFGQGMG
+230 
-244 TKTVTLSDNEATN
+244 
-257 IGGHPC
+257 
-263 YAETVYGYQ
+263 
-272 IVPKKVTNDGDLY
+272 
-285 DTWIFYAV
+285 IFY
-293 GQAMELQHDSSNA
+293 SNNS
-306 LRVMYSGNI
+306 LNI
-315 SSTSVPL
+315 SDIFGMNSFTSYL
-322 PEDPKAPEG
+322 PEDPVAPEG

-411 ACTQA
+411 ECTQA

-427 TLYATIKLKTYD
+427 TLYSTIKLKTYD

-466 SETGAATAAALLASF
+466 SETGAATAAAVLASF

>member
-1 MKNMIVTQYQMKR
+1 MKNMIITQYQMKR

-21 IATLVILLAFSAL
+21 IATLVILMAFSAL

-40 TRPGTSAKASTSTD
+40 TRSGTSAKAADNNSQIHLNQLFPKEAEHLDTFSYQYSDEEFHVSQEYYTYTLKNVYRAPYSVSLDIFKNLQEGKSFFTYKNVEYFYRGNANEAEFSVKDYNRYDFSDKDDTSNT
-54 SATVN
+54 T
-59 HMILFDKG
+59 
-67 TGGKYEAF
+67 F
-75 EGSSQGG
+75 EIFVS
-82 EWVEKTGL
+82 K
-90 MYWKFYA
+90 
-97 PRNAS
+97 
-102 NFNIKYFF
+102 
-110 NTSSGQ
+110 
-116 SSYTFNTKCT
+116 
-126 TVRIGDSFGL
+126 
-136 SNDIETA
+136 SNDYIYYY
-143 TICLQ
+143 
-148 KDSSNPKYDVYT
+148 N
-160 VVAVK
+160 
-165 NDSTYPFILNDR
+165 
-177 MKITYANYDDGHMYF
+177 
-192 TESGTDGQLTMY
+192 
-204 SGSSQGVTETVI
+204 
-216 TNLTWWKFAAPKGS
+216 FA
-230 EIKRLYYTFGQGMG
+230 L
-244 TKTVTLSDNEATN
+244 
-257 IGGHPC
+257 
-263 YAETVYGYQ
+263 
-272 IVPKKVTNDGDLY
+272 
-285 DTWIFYAV
+285 
-293 GQAMELQHDSSNA
+293 
-306 LRVMYSGNI
+306 NI
-315 SSTSVPL
+315 SDIFGITPSVPL
-322 PEDPKAPEG
+322 PEDPVAPEG

-427 TLYATIKLKTYD
+427 TLYSTIKLKTYD
-439 VKFFVNGELYATV
+439 VKFYVNGELYATI

-466 SETGAATAAALLASF
+466 SETGAATAAAVLASF

>member
-1 MKNMIVTQYQMKR
+1 MKNIIVTQYQMKR

-40 TRPGTSAKASTSTD
+40 TRSGTSAKAAENSSQIQLNQLFPKEAIFTKEMGISIFSENDGGDIDIPYTNVYK
-54 SATVN
+54 ATYNDAFVIFNTLTKDVSFFTFKGQNFIYRGEVN
-59 HMILFDKG
+59 H
-67 TGGKYEAF
+67 
-75 EGSSQGG
+75 
-82 EWVEKTGL
+82 EWG
-90 MYWKFYA
+90 
-97 PRNAS
+97 P
-102 NFNIKYFF
+102 
-110 NTSSGQ
+110 
-116 SSYTFNTKCT
+116 YTDYK
-126 TVRIGDSFGL
+126 
-136 SNDIETA
+136 
-143 TICLQ
+143 
-148 KDSSNPKYDVYT
+148 VY
-160 VVAVK
+160 
-165 NDSTYPFILNDR
+165 S
-177 MKITYANYDDGHMYF
+177 F
-192 TESGTDGQLTMY
+192 TES
-204 SGSSQGVTETVI
+204 S
-216 TNLTWWKFAAPKGS
+216 S
-230 EIKRLYYTFGQGMG
+230 EIRIFIPYSLTGSMLYWGNNVDIT
-244 TKTVTLSDNEATN
+244 
-257 IGGHPC
+257 
-263 YAETVYGYQ
+263 
-272 IVPKKVTNDGDLY
+272 DLFEKDITPY
-285 DTWIFYAV
+285 
-293 GQAMELQHDSSNA
+293 
-306 LRVMYSGNI
+306 
-315 SSTSVPL
+315 L
-322 PEDPKAPEG
+322 PEDPVAPEG

-427 TLYATIKLKTYD
+427 TLYSTIKLKTYD
-439 VKFFVNGELYATV
+439 VKFYVNGELYATI

-466 SETGAATAAALLASF
+466 SETGAATAAAVLASF

-512 INTGAWFDKN
+512 INVGAWFDKN
-522 WPWVV
+522 WQWVV
-527 ATAAALLVIVV
+527 ATAAALVVIVV